1 MMTTG
6 PHTDEYTISTLGYD
20 GNVKTHLIEYKR
32 FKLNGFLFIFGFL
45 FFKTKNFRH
54 KGKYDRK
61 RKKKR
66 SREIF
71 LFLRN

>member
-32 FKLNGFLFIFGFL
+32 FRLNGVFVYFSLFY
-45 FFKTKNFRH
+45 KTK
-54 KGKYDRK
+54 
-61 RKKKR
+61 
-66 SREIF
+66 IV
-71 LFLRN
+71 

>member
-32 FKLNGFLFIFGFL
+32 FKLNGFLFIFYFL
-45 FFKTKNFRH
+45 FFKT
-54 KGKYDRK
+54 
-61 RKKKR
+61 
-66 SREIF
+66 
-71 LFLRN
+71 